1 LKSRTGREVMQMKIA
16 SVEAVIRPELI
27 VKHG

>member
-1 LKSRTGREVMQMKIA
+1 MGREVRQMKMV
-16 SVEAVIRPELI
+16 SVDAVIRPELI